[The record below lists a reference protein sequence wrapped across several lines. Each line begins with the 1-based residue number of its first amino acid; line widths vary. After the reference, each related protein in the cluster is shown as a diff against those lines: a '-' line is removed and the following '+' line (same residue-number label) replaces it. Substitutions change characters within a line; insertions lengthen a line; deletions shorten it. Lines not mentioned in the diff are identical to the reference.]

1 MKLLNVKIPTRFL
14 KKLGPGLLFAGTAI
28 GVSHLVQ
35 STKAGAE
42 FGFGLVWAL
51 IIAIILKY
59 PFFKYAPIYSLST
72 SESILHGYKK
82 LNPRLL
88 HIFFFLSL
96 TTMFTIQTAITIV
109 TAGIA
114 SSIFGGL
121 FSVEIWTV
129 IITILSFI
137 LLSLGK
143 FNALDKLIKYLII
156 ALSLSTI
163 LSFFLAGF
171 EFGEPMKFQQVFPVK
186 NSEVIFLIAFMGW
199 MPAPL
204 DVSIWNS
211 LWTVEKSKEQ
221 QNSIKNSI
229 FDFNL
234 GYFGT
239 ALLGICFIGIGYFTI
254 YNSTETLSNSASIF
268 SNQLINLYTSS
279 LGDWSYYLIAI
290 AAFSTMLST
299 TITAFDASPRAM
311 AVTTELIFD
320 KKIKYIY
327 IIWLLILC
335 FGTITIFFIFSS
347 QMGMLIKIATIL
359 SFLTAPFYAIT
370 NYILISSNKTPKEF
384 RPSKL
389 MHLLSILGIIY
400 LVGFSVFF
408 LIKGF

>member
-1 MKLLNVKIPTRFL
+1 
-14 KKLGPGLLFAGTAI
+14 
-28 GVSHLVQ
+28 
-35 STKAGAE
+35 
-42 FGFGLVWAL
+42 
-51 IIAIILKY
+51 
-59 PFFKYAPIYSLST
+59 
-72 SESILHGYKK
+72 
-82 LNPRLL
+82 
-88 HIFFFLSL
+88 
-96 TTMFTIQTAITIV
+96 MFTIQTAITIV

-171 EFGEPMKFQQVFPVK
+171 EFGEPMKFQQVFPIK

-239 ALLGICFIGIGYFTI
+239 AVLGICFIGIGYFTI

-320 KKIKYIY
+320 KKIKHIY

-389 MHLLSILGIIY
+389 MHLLSVLGIIY

>member
-1 MKLLNVKIPTRFL
+1 M
-14 KKLGPGLLFAGTAI
+14 
-28 GVSHLVQ
+28 
-35 STKAGAE
+35 
-42 FGFGLVWAL
+42 
-51 IIAIILKY
+51 
-59 PFFKYAPIYSLST
+59 
-72 SESILHGYKK
+72 
-82 LNPRLL
+82 
-88 HIFFFLSL
+88 
-96 TTMFTIQTAITIV
+96 
-109 TAGIA
+109 
-114 SSIFGGL
+114 
-121 FSVEIWTV
+121 
-129 IITILSFI
+129 
-137 LLSLGK
+137 LSLGK

-211 LWTVEKSKEQ
+211 LWTVEKSKKQ

-239 ALLGICFIGIGYFTI
+239 AVLGICFIGIGYFTI
-254 YNSTETLSNSASIF
+254 YHSTESLSNSASIF

-320 KKIKYIY
+320 KKIKHIY
-327 IIWLLILC
+327 IIWLMILC

-370 NYILISSNKTPKEF
+370 NYILITSNKTPKEF

-389 MHLLSILGIIY
+389 MHLLSVLGIIY

-408 LIKGF
+408 LIKGI

>member
-1 MKLLNVKIPTRFL
+1 
-14 KKLGPGLLFAGTAI
+14 
-28 GVSHLVQ
+28 
-35 STKAGAE
+35 
-42 FGFGLVWAL
+42 
-51 IIAIILKY
+51 
-59 PFFKYAPIYSLST
+59 
-72 SESILHGYKK
+72 
-82 LNPRLL
+82 
-88 HIFFFLSL
+88 
-96 TTMFTIQTAITIV
+96 
-109 TAGIA
+109 
-114 SSIFGGL
+114 
-121 FSVEIWTV
+121 
-129 IITILSFI
+129 
-137 LLSLGK
+137 LSLGK

-163 LSFFLAGF
+163 LSFFLAGI
-171 EFGEPMKFQQVFPVK
+171 EFGEPIKFQQVFPIK
-186 NSEVIFLIAFMGW
+186 NTEVIFLIAFMGW

-211 LWTVEKSKEQ
+211 LWTVEKRKEQ
-221 QNSIKNSI
+221 QNPIKNSI

-239 ALLGICFIGIGYFTI
+239 AVLGICFIGIGYFTI

-299 TITAFDASPRAM
+299 TVTAFDASPRAM

-320 KKIKYIY
+320 KKIKHIY

-389 MHLLSILGIIY
+389 MHLLSVLGIIY

-408 LIKGF
+408 LIKGI

>member
-1 MKLLNVKIPTRFL
+1 
-14 KKLGPGLLFAGTAI
+14 
-28 GVSHLVQ
+28 
-35 STKAGAE
+35 
-42 FGFGLVWAL
+42 
-51 IIAIILKY
+51 
-59 PFFKYAPIYSLST
+59 
-72 SESILHGYKK
+72 
-82 LNPRLL
+82 
-88 HIFFFLSL
+88 
-96 TTMFTIQTAITIV
+96 MFTIQTAITIV

-129 IITILSFI
+129 IISILSFT

-211 LWTVEKSKEQ
+211 LWTVEKSKKQ

-239 ALLGICFIGIGYFTI
+239 AVLGICFIGIGYFTI

-299 TITAFDASPRAM
+299 TVTAFDASPRAM

-320 KKIKYIY
+320 KKIKHIY

-389 MHLLSILGIIY
+389 MHLLSVLGIIY

>member
-1 MKLLNVKIPTRFL
+1 M
-14 KKLGPGLLFAGTAI
+14 
-28 GVSHLVQ
+28 
-35 STKAGAE
+35 
-42 FGFGLVWAL
+42 
-51 IIAIILKY
+51 
-59 PFFKYAPIYSLST
+59 
-72 SESILHGYKK
+72 
-82 LNPRLL
+82 
-88 HIFFFLSL
+88 
-96 TTMFTIQTAITIV
+96 
-109 TAGIA
+109 
-114 SSIFGGL
+114 
-121 FSVEIWTV
+121 
-129 IITILSFI
+129 
-137 LLSLGK
+137 SLGK

-239 ALLGICFIGIGYFTI
+239 AVLGICFIGIGYFTI

-320 KKIKYIY
+320 KKIKHIY

-389 MHLLSILGIIY
+389 MHLLSVLGIIY

>member
-1 MKLLNVKIPTRFL
+1 M
-14 KKLGPGLLFAGTAI
+14 
-28 GVSHLVQ
+28 
-35 STKAGAE
+35 
-42 FGFGLVWAL
+42 
-51 IIAIILKY
+51 
-59 PFFKYAPIYSLST
+59 
-72 SESILHGYKK
+72 
-82 LNPRLL
+82 
-88 HIFFFLSL
+88 
-96 TTMFTIQTAITIV
+96 
-109 TAGIA
+109 
-114 SSIFGGL
+114 
-121 FSVEIWTV
+121 
-129 IITILSFI
+129 
-137 LLSLGK
+137 SLGK

-163 LSFFLAGF
+163 LSFFLAGI
-171 EFGEPMKFQQVFPVK
+171 EFGEPIKFQQVFPVK
-186 NSEVIFLIAFMGW
+186 NTEVIFLIAFMGW

-221 QNSIKNSI
+221 QNPIKNSI

-239 ALLGICFIGIGYFTI
+239 AVLGICFIGIGYFTI

-320 KKIKYIY
+320 KKIKHIY

-389 MHLLSILGIIY
+389 MHLLSVLGIIY